1 MAHRVAPVN
10 TDKFRNLVKI
20 SKIRSQQ
27 VHIKLVKDMK
37 NVWFYT
43 IEESATGQKVPSF
56 NFLLGMQLQQ
66 AFTTSKEILQV

>member
-10 TDKFRNLVKI
+10 TDKFSNLVKI

-43 IEESATGQKVPSF
+43 IEESAIRQKVPSF
-56 NFLLGMQLQQ
+56 NFLLGMQLHQ